1 MATSN
6 TLTNLIP
13 TLYNALDVVSR
24 EMVGFIPA
32 VSRDSTH
39 ERAAIGQTVRSFV
52 APPVG
57 ISPITPG
64 VNPANAGGQ
73 TIGSVPMTITRAEK
87 AEILWSGE
95 EQLSVSSPGITA
107 QRILQDQ
114 FAQAMRSLVNA
125 IEADLGAAAYAGASR
140 AVGTVGTNP
149 FVVGSDASIDNIAD
163 VRKVLTDNGAP
174 LGDLQLVIDSTA
186 GAGLRKVPNLYKVNE
201 AGDSNFLRRGVL
213 GELHGFEIRESV
225 PGVARPTVG
234 TVTATTNNA
243 GYAVGATAI
252 TLSNAAVDLKR
263 GDVITFANDV
273 TQRYVVAED
282 IDGTGGVLRIAAPGL
297 RVALPTSTQAIV
309 VLATGP
315 RNVAFSRSAIYLAT
329 RAPAA
334 PLGGDSADDV
344 TIVQDPLSGIAFE
357 VSLYRMYRQVK
368 FEVAAAWGVVNTKS
382 AHSAILLG

>member
-1 MATSN
+1 MAN

-24 EMVGFIPA
+24 ELVGFIPA

-39 ERAAIGQTVRSFV
+39 ERAAVGQTVRSFV
-52 APPVG
+52 TPSVG

-73 TIGSVPMTITRAEK
+73 TIGNVAMTITRAEK
-87 AEILWSGE
+87 AEILWTGE

-114 FAQAMRSLVNA
+114 FAQAMRALTNA
-125 IEADLGAAAYAGASR
+125 IEADVAIAAYSGASR
-140 AVGTVGTNP
+140 ATGTVGTNP
-149 FVVGSDASIDNIAD
+149 FVIGSDKLIDNVAD
-163 VRKVLTDNGAP
+163 VRKILADNGSP
-174 LGDLQLVIDSTA
+174 LGDLQLVVDTAA

-201 AGDSNFLRRGVL
+201 GGETGLLRQGVL
-213 GELHGFEIRESV
+213 SDLMGFEIRESA
-225 PGVARPTVG
+225 GVARPTVG
-234 TVTATTNNA
+234 TITATTNNA
-243 GYAVGATAI
+243 GYSIGATAI
-252 TLSNAAVDLKR
+252 TLSSAAVALVK
-263 GDVITFANDV
+263 GDVITFNGDSN
-273 TQRYVVAED
+273 RYVVAD
-282 IDGTGGVLRIAAPGL
+282 DLSGTGGVLQLAAPGL
-297 RVALPTSTQAIV
+297 RQALPTSTTAITV
-309 VLATGP
+309 VATGP

-334 PLGGDSADDV
+334 PIGGDSADDV
-344 TIVQDPLSGIAFE
+344 TLITDPRSGLTFE
-357 VSLYRMYRQVK
+357 VSVYRMYRQVK